1 MTTTGYLY
9 CFSNT
14 LIPGLLKLGMTT
26 STTPEFVLSEANDC
40 DWTPGEFK
48 LELAKKVLDPENK
61 ISAIHESLYA
71 EQIHPMQDYFRV
83 SLEEATALF
92 DKVDDEVYVDN
103 ITTKETQETQETQE
117 EREEREEREWNAAIA
132 QIKIKEEQKK
142 QKKQR
147 IARQKKWHIHMQ
159 HIEWY

>member
-14 LIPGLLKLGMTT
+14 LIPGLLKIGMTM

-48 LELAKKVLDPENK
+48 LELAKKVLYPENK
-61 ISAIHESLYA
+61 IIAIHELLYA
-71 EQIHPMQDYFRV
+71 EEIHPTQDYFRV
-83 SLEEATALF
+83 SLEEIIDLF
-92 DKVDDEVYVDN
+92 DKMDHEVYLDN
-103 ITTKETQETQETQE
+103 ITTKETQEEQ
-117 EREEREEREWNAAIA
+117 EEREWNAAIA

-159 HIEWY
+159 HVEWY

>member
-14 LIPGLLKLGMTT
+14 LIPGLLKFGMTM

-48 LELAKKVLDPENK
+48 LELAKKVSHPENK
-61 ISAIHESLYA
+61 IIAIHELLYA
-71 EQIHPMQDYFRV
+71 EEIHPTQDYFRV
-83 SLEEATALF
+83 SLAEATDLF
-92 DKVDDEVYVDN
+92 DKMDHAVYVDN
-103 ITTKETQETQETQE
+103 ITTKETQ
-117 EREEREEREWNAAIA
+117 EEREEREWNAAIA

-159 HIEWY
+159 HVEWY

>member
-1 MTTTGYLY
+1 MTKTGYLY

-14 LIPGLLKLGMTT
+14 LIPGLLKFGMTM

-48 LELAKKVLDPENK
+48 LELAEKVLDPENK
-61 ISAIHESLYA
+61 IIAIHELLYA
-71 EQIHPMQDYFRV
+71 EQIHPTQDYFRV
-83 SLEEATALF
+83 SLAKATALF
-92 DKVDDEVYVDN
+92 KMYHEVYVDN
-103 ITTKETQETQETQE
+103 ITIKETQEEQ
-117 EREEREEREWNAAIA
+117 EEREWNAAIA

-147 IARQKKWHIHMQ
+147 IDRQKKWHIHMQ
-159 HIEWY
+159 HVEWY